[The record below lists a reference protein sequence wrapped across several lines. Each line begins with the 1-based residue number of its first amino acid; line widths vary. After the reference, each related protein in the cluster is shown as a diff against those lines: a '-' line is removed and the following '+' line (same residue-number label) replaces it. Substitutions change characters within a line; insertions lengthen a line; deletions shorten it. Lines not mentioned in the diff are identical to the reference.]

1 MYKYVFKIVVL
12 AMALMLCGGSVCL
25 GASTARPFTV
35 VLDAGHGGSDSGA
48 RGRNCKEK
56 DVVLNVALELGRLI
70 QENHPEVKV
79 LYTRSTDV
87 FVTLDGRAEFANRNQ
102 ADLFISIHA
111 NSVKRNQQSVQ
122 GAMVF
127 TLGLHRTEDNLEQ
140 AMAENQVIELEN
152 DYSVTYSGFDPTS
165 PESYIFFELAQNQN
179 QQRSIEF
186 AELAQRQL
194 VTTAGRADRQ
204 VQQAGFLVLRRVTV
218 CPSVLVELD
227 FICNNRVAQF
237 LGSRDGQNL
246 CAKALSNAFTTYY
259 SHHRSDRQT
268 QPEGEPQ
275 QQPQVQQPAQAQPLE
290 QVVSIPST
298 SQNASATV
306 TYTVQFLTSE
316 MPLNPDDPRFRG
328 IDNVEVYFHKN
339 LYKYVSGQFTTL
351 RQAKRHL
358 ANIKKIYPEAFI
370 IKMRNG
376 VRVEQ

>member
-1 MYKYVFKIVVL
+1 
-12 AMALMLCGGSVCL
+12 MALMLCGASVWCPA
-25 GASTARPFTV
+25 ASARQFTV
-35 VLDAGHGGSDSGA
+35 VIDPGHGGRDTGA
-48 RGRNCKEK
+48 IGRNAKEK
-56 DVVLNVALELGRLI
+56 TVVLGVALELGRLI
-70 QENHPEVKV
+70 NENHPEVKV

-87 FVTLDGRAEFANRNQ
+87 FVTLDGRAEFANKNQ

-140 AMAENQVIELEN
+140 AMAENQVIELES

-165 PESYIFFELAQNQN
+165 AESYIFFELAQNQN

-194 VTTAGRADRQ
+194 VTTAGRVDRQ
-204 VQQAGFLVLRRVTV
+204 VQQAGFLVLRNVTV

-237 LGSRDGQNL
+237 LGSDEGQKL

-259 SHHRSDRQT
+259 SHHPVDGQSQSDAAQSAAVQT
-268 QPEGEPQ
+268 PQ
-275 QQPQVQQPAQAQPLE
+275 SYSQPAQ
-290 QVVSIPST
+290 S
-298 SQNASATV
+298 ASAATV
-306 TYTVQFLTSE
+306 YTVQFLTSDT
-316 MPLNPDDPRFRG
+316 PLQPGDPRLKD
-328 IDNVEVYFHKN
+328 IDDVSSYYHQN

-358 ANIKKIYPEAFI
+358 AKIKKIYPEAFI

>member
-1 MYKYVFKIVVL
+1 MYKYVIKIVVM
-12 AMALMLCGGSVCL
+12 AMALMLCGGSVCR
-25 GASTARPFTV
+25 GASPARPFTV
-35 VLDAGHGGSDSGA
+35 VLDPGHGGRDTGA
-48 RGRNCKEK
+48 LGRKCKEK
-56 DVVLNVALELGRLI
+56 TVVLNVALELGRLI

-194 VTTAGRADRQ
+194 VATAGRADRQ

-237 LGSRDGQNL
+237 LGRRDGQNL
-246 CAKALSNAFTTYY
+246 CAKSLSNAFTTYY
-259 SHHRSDRQT
+259 SHHRSDRQA
-268 QPEGEPQ
+268 QPEGETQ
-275 QQPQVQQPAQAQPLE
+275 QQPQVQQPQG

-316 MPLNPDDPRFRG
+316 TPLSPNDPRFRG
-328 IDNVEVYFHKN
+328 IDNVEVYLHKN

-351 RQAKRHL
+351 RQAKQHL
-358 ANIKKIYPEAFI
+358 AKIKKIYPEAFI